1 MEIKKVKIK
10 NFRSIKN
17 MEFWFPES
25 GLLVLV
31 GANNAG
37 KSNIVRAINNIL
49 GENWWGKNVDD
60 IDFYMRNPNNSIYIR
75 IDFDNDRYVEYN
87 SSEGWPKYFDEY
99 NNQIY
104 QSQGN
109 VKDDFPCSY
118 LPANREISQ
127 TLSFHKWSL
136 MGKVAKSFN
145 RLIKERGKE
154 QILEEKFKEIMQI
167 LDEIDEF
174 KRFKQDFISYFEEM
188 QADTPYRLKID
199 FKPFTPLNYFKTINI
214 LANDNTLGDDFNID
228 IEELGEGN
236 RNLIILSLLRSY
248 AKNFKRDAQGLLI
261 IEEPEIYMHPQ
272 ARKHLLSIFKEIVSN
287 SDIQIIITTHSSDF
301 IETEYFDNIGL
312 VYKTKDEGTKIKQV
326 SKQDLVSF
334 SNETGASGKSTIDNI
349 VEFYSITSNEKL
361 KEGFFAKKIILVE
374 GDTEEIC
381 LPLLLE
387 RVGINIHKLG
397 VSVIG
402 VGGKAQIPKYW
413 RLFFK
418 FDIPILVI
426 FDNDVRKNEKE
437 RNNEIIASCF
447 NIEKESIENCEI
459 YRVFEGRYKQQLI
472 VFENDFETATKKDFY
487 RYCDSKGKCNKFD
500 EFEKEAKSFGL
511 RKAQKHR
518 YILRRILADLEYKNY
533 IPNFIEPIIQFINN
547 PK

>member
-236 RNLIILSLLRSY
+236 RNLIILSLLQSY